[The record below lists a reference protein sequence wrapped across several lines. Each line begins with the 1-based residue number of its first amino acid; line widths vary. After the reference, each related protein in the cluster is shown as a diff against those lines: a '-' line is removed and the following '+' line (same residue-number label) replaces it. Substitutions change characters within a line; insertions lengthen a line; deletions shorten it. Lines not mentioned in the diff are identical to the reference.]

1 MDHQQ
6 FLQLHQILIAQ
17 GAKID
22 QLWAIMLQ
30 MQSDF
35 GEFKGRSAYFSSS
48 GSSGR
53 YLCPL
58 RCPADFKKVRVMEK
72 FDVWRVTRDV

>member
-35 GEFKGRSAYFSSS
+35 GEFKARSAGISSS

-53 YLCPL
+53 YVCPL
-58 RCPADFKKVRVMEK
+58 QCPADFKKVRVMAKCE
-72 FDVWRVTRDV
+72 V